1 MSFLF
6 KGAAKDKVAKTDEPK
21 APRTT
26 AVIFTPLPDE
36 KPAPPPALHPGD
48 EEKLRELEQH
58 VAEYRQAHPCEP
70 AYAKYE
76 EAWLQDNNVYKRY
89 LRATRGDLRSSKRRI
104 IVRIALLR
112 TPSYTGYTAMAPR
125 VQTGNY
131 PAR

>member
-6 KGAAKDKVAKTDEPK
+6 KGATKDKAEKADANK

-26 AVIFTPLPDE
+26 AVILTPLPDE

-48 EEKLRELEQH
+48 EEKLLELEQH

-104 IVRIALLR
+104 IVRTAVLR
-112 TPSYTGYTAMAPR
+112 APSHTGYSAMAPR
-125 VQTGNY
+125 VQARDH